1 MTTLLLVGRAH
12 PRFHEKMKGR
22 FELLELP
29 DPRPENVTPDMA
41 ARVEGVTTFNHMP
54 AGLMD
59 ALPNLKIVANFG
71 VGYDGVDADHAARK
85 GIIVSNTPD
94 VLDEEV
100 ADTTIGL
107 LLNTLRLLP
116 QAENYLRAGRWA
128 KEGAFRLSPLTLR
141 GRHIGMY
148 GMGRI
153 GAQIARRLEAFNVEI
168 SYHTRTRRDDVV
180 YPYLLSL
187 KALAQAVDT
196 LVCIVPKTPETRQ
209 TVNSEILA
217 ALGPSGVLI
226 NVDSVTGGAPQPY
239 TSAYVASKYAVRAL
253 SSCLRMELQ
262 LERERDI
269 HVCNVMPAAI
279 DTPLFQHA
287 ANYTGRTPKAL
298 DPVYS
303 PLKVARAI
311 EALILKPRAEVV
323 VGKAALLVLA
333 NARMAPRTYER
344 TMARYVERNHLQDRP
359 ARATRGNLFA
369 TIEPKATVG
378 GWREPST
385 ITSKVRRGAWPAAF
399 AGAAVLTALAL
410 AAAKRRVSRMEELND

>member
-12 PRFHEKMKGR
+12 PRFHEKLKGR

-59 ALPNLKIVANFG
+59 ALPNLRIVANFG
-71 VGYDGVDADHAARK
+71 AGYDGVDADHAARK

-116 QAENYLRAGRWA
+116 QAENYLRAGSWA

-180 YPYLLSL
+180 YPYLPSL

-217 ALGPSGVLI
+217 ALGPSGVLV
-226 NVDSVTGGAPQPY
+226 NVGRGWTVHEGDLERALETGVIAGAGLDVFEDEPNVPAGLLRFKNV
-239 TSAYVASKYAVRAL
+239 SLLPHVASASVVT
-253 SSCLRMELQ
+253 
-262 LERERDI
+262 RDAMADLVADNLI
-269 HVCNVMPAAI
+269 SWFEQGRPL
-279 DTPLFQHA
+279 TPVSE
-287 ANYTGRTPKAL
+287 TPFK
-298 DPVYS
+298 
-303 PLKVARAI
+303 
-311 EALILKPRAEVV
+311 
-323 VGKAALLVLA
+323 G
-333 NARMAPRTYER
+333 
-344 TMARYVERNHLQDRP
+344 
-359 ARATRGNLFA
+359 
-369 TIEPKATVG
+369 
-378 GWREPST
+378 
-385 ITSKVRRGAWPAAF
+385 
-399 AGAAVLTALAL
+399 
-410 AAAKRRVSRMEELND
+410 